1 MYGETLIA
9 QRVIADHMKSHNLQ
23 WQQLNM
29 TRRLMELVKGARAAY
44 IADQKKRSQSKIQNE
59 KALQKQDLAQ
69 QIQDYPQKI
78 SILEGTVIQL
88 EADADKFSFEAGNK
102 NTLTEIKSTLGKSN
116 ALKRTAAGKL

>member
-9 QRVIADHMKSHNLQ
+9 QRVIVDHMKSHNLQ

-29 TRRLMELVKGARAAY
+29 TRRLMKLVKGARAAY

-88 EADADKFSFEAGNK
+88 KADADKFSFEAGNK
-102 NTLTEIKSTLGKSN
+102 NTLMEIKSTLGKSN
-116 ALKRTAAGKL
+116 ALKRTAAEKL